1 MEMILANR
9 SKVKVSVSEIQ
20 EYVTEVPCPIP
31 NPYWRY
37 SELLTEEEV
46 MRYLAGES
54 DKDKLQKI
62 ARYILIFTE
71 NLAFTAHLYDKSE
84 GHDNGRKLNMPA
96 LEKLRGFY
104 RTISNGQ
111 QTRDGIARLV
121 HEMES
126 VCLEIGAGPL

>member
-1 MEMILANR
+1 MELILANG
-9 SKVKVSVSEIQ
+9 SKVKVTLGEMSEFIR
-20 EYVTEVPCPIP
+20 EIPCLVP

-54 DKDKLQKI
+54 NEEELRKI
-62 ARYILIFTE
+62 ARYILIYTE

-84 GHDNGRKLNMPA
+84 GHDNGREFNMPA
-96 LEKLRGFY
+96 VERLREIY
-104 RTISNGQ
+104 HRVTEDP
-111 QTRDGIARLV
+111 RIAEELAGDV

-126 VCLEIGAGPL
+126 VCLEIGADPL

>member
-1 MEMILANR
+1 MEMILSNGN
-9 SKVKVSVSEIQ
+9 KVKVSLEEIREFIQ
-20 EYVTEVPCPIP
+20 EMPCPIP
-31 NPYWRY
+31 NAYWRH
-37 SELLTEEEV
+37 SELLTEQEV
-46 MRYLAGES
+46 MRFLAGES
-54 DKDKLQKI
+54 SQEELRKI

-84 GHDNGRKLNMPA
+84 GHDNGRDLNMPA

-104 RTISNGQ
+104 RTISNSRQ
-111 QTRDGIARLV
+111 SRDGIARLV